1 MATDTL
7 EIFGKEYAG
16 VTAIDAT
23 DDNNQTKTYIRGD
36 NAVLVQD
43 ENGYINIP
51 SEKID
56 SLAFHT
62 TTATTGSS
70 DSTSLSITNIPSR
83 PAMFFLFVTNIGTPY
98 KSVQSTSVSTN
109 RYAMSCIYDGLNKYC
124 TVVGGT
130 ANSGTWLSVN
140 LFSDN
145 PSFTYSY
152 SGTTVT
158 ISFASG
164 GSGYF
169 PVGAT
174 YTFMYVC

>member
-7 EIFGKEYAG
+7 EIFGREWTG

-23 DDNNQTKTYIRGD
+23 DNNSQTKTYIRGD
-36 NAVLVQD
+36 NAVLFQD
-43 ENGYINIP
+43 ENGYISIP
-51 SEKID
+51 SEQID

-62 TTATTGSS
+62 TTATTGSN

-83 PAMFFLFVTNIGTPY
+83 PVMFFLFVTDIGTTY
-98 KSVQSTSVSTN
+98 KSAQSSSIGTN
-109 RYAMSCIYDGLNKYC
+109 RYAASCIYDGLNKYC

-140 LFSDN
+140 LFSEN
-145 PSFTYSY
+145 PSFTYGY

-169 PVGAT
+169 PAGAT
-174 YTFMYVC
+174 YTFMYVY